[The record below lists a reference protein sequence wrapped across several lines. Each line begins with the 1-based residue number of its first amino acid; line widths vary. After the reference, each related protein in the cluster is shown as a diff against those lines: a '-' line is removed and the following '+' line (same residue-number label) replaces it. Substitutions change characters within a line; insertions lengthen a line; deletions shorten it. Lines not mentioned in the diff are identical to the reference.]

1 MARFGN
7 HRGFVNGIAWA
18 PHSTVHICTAGS
30 DRQALI
36 WQMNHFNRD
45 EPILAYTAEGEVF
58 ILQSFFNFKFIK
70 PRKEKRKFTLLLQIN
85 QIHWSTNFHQWICIC
100 FNNNLEILRV

>member
-1 MARFGN
+1 MDVRVPCRPLARFGN
-7 HRGFVNGIAWA
+7 HRGFINGIAWA

-45 EPILAYTAEGEVF
+45 EPILAYTAEGEVRKIN
-58 ILQSFFNFKFIK
+58 IL
-70 PRKEKRKFTLLLQIN
+70 
-85 QIHWSTNFHQWICIC
+85 
-100 FNNNLEILRV
+100 